1 MANQPVLI
9 VGGICILI
17 AIASFGIAGTSWSDG
32 VDEFENAEEAEAFIK
47 GPSNSFTYTYAD
59 DDGQGSGGWYVM
71 MDGEYGDAD
80 GNDRTD
86 ACENVTF
93 TITDDEGNDVT
104 GEAGHVICTDSN
116 EWRDEWV
123 DPDEDDGRIV
133 FGYVC
138 ATIDS
143 KEDEEVTYTCTIGKE
158 YTITSDT
165 QLYVFYKD
173 SYDLQFIDGLWSFLQ
188 SGFLGSLGACCC
200 GLGGI
205 LVLVGALT
213 GGKPTPMVG
222 YMPQQ
227 GMMPQQPMQQQG
239 MGQQMG
245 QMPVQ
250 PQYVVGADIDS
261 SSVADTPVSLEGSP
275 SRVWDD

>member
-1 MANQPVLI
+1 MANKPVLI
-9 VGGICILI
+9 VGGICMVI
-17 AIASFGIAGTSWSDG
+17 AIASFGIAGSSWSDG
-32 VDEFENAEEAEAFIK
+32 IDEFENAEKEEAFIE
-47 GPSNSFTYTYAD
+47 GPDNSFTYTYAD

-71 MDGEYGDAD
+71 MDGEYGDANGD
-80 GNDRTD
+80 DRTD

-93 TITDDEGNDVT
+93 TITDSGGNDVT
-104 GEAGHVICTDSN
+104 GEAGHMICTDSN
-116 EWRDEWV
+116 EWRDEWM
-123 DPDEDDGRIV
+123 DPVEGDGLIV
-133 FGYVC
+133 FGYIC
-138 ATIDS
+138 ATIHSEEDS
-143 KEDEEVTYTCTIGKE
+143 EVKYTCVIGEK
-158 YTITSDT
+158 YTITRDT
-165 QLYVFYKD
+165 QLYVFDKD
-173 SYDLQFIDGLWSFLQ
+173 SYDLQFVDGVWSFLQ

-275 SRVWDD
+275 SSVWDD

>member
-1 MANQPVLI
+1 MANKPVLI
-9 VGGICILI
+9 VGGIFMLL
-17 AIASFGIAGTSWSDG
+17 AIASFGIAGSSWSSGID
-32 VDEFENAEEAEAFIK
+32 DFENADGEEAFIT
-47 GPSNSFTYTYAD
+47 GPDNSFTYTYTD
-59 DDGQGSGGWYVM
+59 DDGMGSAGWYVM
-71 MDGEYGDAD
+71 MEGEYGDAD

-93 TITDDEGNDVT
+93 TITDSGGNDVT
-104 GEAGHVICTDSN
+104 GEAGHVICADSN
-116 EWRDEWV
+116 EWRDEWA
-123 DPDEDDGRIV
+123 DPVEDDGRIV

-143 KEDEEVTYTCTIGKE
+143 SDEVPYTCTIGEK

-165 QLYVFYKD
+165 QLYVFDKD
-173 SYDLQFIDGLWSFLQ
+173 SHDLQFIDGIWSFLQ
-188 SGFLGSLGACCC
+188 SGLLGSVGACCC

-213 GGKPTPMVG
+213 GGAPKPMVG

-227 GMMPQQPMQQQG
+227 QIMQQG
-239 MGQQMG
+239 MVPQQGMPQQMG

-250 PQYVVGADIDS
+250 QPQYTVGADIDS
-261 SSVADTPVSLEGSP
+261 SSVADTPVTVQETSSG
-275 SRVWDD
+275 VWDD

>member
-1 MANQPVLI
+1 MANKPVLI
-9 VGGICILI
+9 VGGICVVL
-17 AIASFGIAGTSWSDG
+17 AIASFGIAGSNWSEG
-32 VDEFENAEEAEAFIK
+32 VDDFENAEEVEAFIE
-47 GPSNSFTYTYAD
+47 GPDNSLTYTYTD

-71 MDGEYGDAD
+71 MNGEYGDAN

-86 ACENVTF
+86 ACEDVTF
-93 TITDDEGNDVT
+93 TITDSGGNDVT
-104 GEAGHVICTDSN
+104 GEAGHVICADSN
-116 EWRDEWV
+116 EWRDEWA
-123 DPDEDDGRIV
+123 DPVEDDGRIV

-143 KEDEEVTYTCTIGKE
+143 SEEVKYTCTIGEK

-165 QLYVFYKD
+165 QLYVFDKD
-173 SYDLQFIDGLWSFLQ
+173 SYDLQFIDGVWSFIQGGL
-188 SGFLGSLGACCC
+188 LGSLGTCCC

-213 GGKPTPMVG
+213 GGAPKPMVG

-227 GMMPQQPMQQQG
+227 QIMQQGMMPQQG
-239 MGQQMG
+239 MPQQMG

-261 SSVADTPVSLEGSP
+261 SSVADTPISVDDSP
-275 SRVWDD
+275 SSVWDN

>member
-1 MANQPVLI
+1 MANKPVLI
-9 VGGICILI
+9 VGGIFMLL
-17 AIASFGIAGTSWSDG
+17 AIASFGIAGSSWSSGID
-32 VDEFENAEEAEAFIK
+32 DFENADGEEAFIK
-47 GPSNSFTYTYAD
+47 GPDNSFTYTYTD
-59 DDGQGSGGWYVM
+59 DDGMGSGGWYVM
-71 MDGEYGDAD
+71 TEGEYGDAD

-93 TITDDEGNDVT
+93 TITDSGGNDVT
-104 GEAGHVICTDSN
+104 GEAGHVICADSN
-116 EWRDEWV
+116 EWRDEWA
-123 DPDEDDGRIV
+123 DPVEDDGRIV

-143 KEDEEVTYTCTIGKE
+143 SEEVPYTCTIGEK

-165 QLYVFYKD
+165 QLYVFDKD
-173 SYDLQFIDGLWSFLQ
+173 SHDLQFIDGIWSFLQ
-188 SGFLGSLGACCC
+188 SGLLGSVGACCC

-213 GGKPTPMVG
+213 GGAPKPMVG

-227 GMMPQQPMQQQG
+227 QAMQQG
-239 MGQQMG
+239 MVPQQGMPQQMG

-250 PQYVVGADIDS
+250 QPQYTVGADIDS
-261 SSVADTPVSLEGSP
+261 RSVADTPVTVQEASSG
-275 SRVWDD
+275 VWDD

>member
-1 MANQPVLI
+1 MANKPVLI
-9 VGGICILI
+9 VGGICMVL
-17 AIASFGIAGTSWSDG
+17 AIASFGIAGSSWSDG
-32 VDEFENAEEAEAFIK
+32 IDEFENAEKEEAFIE
-47 GPSNSFTYTYAD
+47 GPDNSFTYTYTD
-59 DDGQGSGGWYVM
+59 DDGMGSGGWYVM

-93 TITDDEGNDVT
+93 TITDNEGNDVT
-104 GEAGHVICTDSN
+104 GEAGHVICADSD

-123 DPDEDDGRIV
+123 DTIKDDGRIV

-138 ATIDS
+138 ATINS
-143 KEDEEVTYTCTIGKE
+143 EEDGEVTYTCTIGKE

-165 QLYVFYKD
+165 QLYVFDKD
-173 SYDLQFIDGLWSFLQ
+173 SYDLQFVDGLWSFLQ

-239 MGQQMG
+239 VGQQMG

-261 SSVADTPVSLEGSP
+261 SSVSDTPVSLEGSP
-275 SRVWDD
+275 SNVWDD

>member
-1 MANQPVLI
+1 MV
-9 VGGICILI
+9 I
-17 AIASFGIAGTSWSDG
+17 AIASFGIAGSSWSDG
-32 VDEFENAEEAEAFIK
+32 IDEFENAEKEEAFIE
-47 GPSNSFTYTYAD
+47 GPDNSFTYTYAD

-71 MDGEYGDAD
+71 MDGEYGDANGD
-80 GNDRTD
+80 DRTD

-93 TITDDEGNDVT
+93 TITDSGGNDVT
-104 GEAGHVICTDSN
+104 GEAGHMICTDSN
-116 EWRDEWV
+116 EWRDEWM
-123 DPDEDDGRIV
+123 DPVEGDGLMV
-133 FGYVC
+133 FGYIC
-138 ATIDS
+138 ATIHS
-143 KEDEEVTYTCTIGKE
+143 EEDGEVTYTCVIGEK

-165 QLYVFYKD
+165 QLYVFDKD
-173 SYDLQFIDGLWSFLQ
+173 SYDLQFVDGVWSFLQ

-275 SRVWDD
+275 SSVWDD

>member
-1 MANQPVLI
+1 MANKPVLI
-9 VGGICILI
+9 VGGICVVL
-17 AIASFGIAGTSWSDG
+17 AIASFGIAGSNWSEG
-32 VDEFENAEEAEAFIK
+32 VDDFENAEEVEAFIE
-47 GPSNSFTYTYAD
+47 GPDNSFTYTYTD

-71 MDGEYGDAD
+71 MDGEYGDAN

-86 ACENVTF
+86 ACEDVTF
-93 TITDDEGNDVT
+93 TITDSGGNDVT
-104 GEAGHVICTDSN
+104 GEAGHVICADSN
-116 EWRDEWV
+116 EWRDEWA
-123 DPDEDDGRIV
+123 DPVEGDGRIV

-143 KEDEEVTYTCTIGKE
+143 SEGVKYTCTIGEK

-165 QLYVFYKD
+165 QLYVFDKD
-173 SYDLQFIDGLWSFLQ
+173 SYDLQFVDGVWSFIQGGL
-188 SGFLGSLGACCC
+188 LGSLCACCC

-213 GGKPTPMVG
+213 GGAPKPMIG

-227 GMMPQQPMQQQG
+227 QTMQQGMPQQV
-239 MGQQMG
+239 G

-261 SSVADTPVSLEGSP
+261 SSVADTPVSVGDS
-275 SRVWDD
+275 SSSVWDN

>member
-1 MANQPVLI
+1 MANKPVLI
-9 VGGICILI
+9 VGGICMVI
-17 AIASFGIAGTSWSDG
+17 AIASFGIAGSSWSDG
-32 VDEFENAEEAEAFIK
+32 IDEFENAEKEEAFIE
-47 GPSNSFTYTYAD
+47 GPDNSFTYTYAD

-71 MDGEYGDAD
+71 MDGEYGDANGD
-80 GNDRTD
+80 DRTD

-93 TITDDEGNDVT
+93 TITDSGGNDVT
-104 GEAGHVICTDSN
+104 GEAGHMICTDSN
-116 EWRDEWV
+116 EWRDEWM
-123 DPDEDDGRIV
+123 DPVEGDGLIV
-133 FGYVC
+133 FGYIC
-138 ATIDS
+138 ATIHSEEDS
-143 KEDEEVTYTCTIGKE
+143 EVKYTCVIGEK

-165 QLYVFYKD
+165 QLYVFDKD
-173 SYDLQFIDGLWSFLQ
+173 SYDLQFVDGLWSFLQ

-275 SRVWDD
+275 SSVWDD

>member
-1 MANQPVLI
+1 MANKPVLI
-9 VGGICILI
+9 VGGICMVL

-32 VDEFENAEEAEAFIK
+32 VDEFENAEKEEAFIK
-47 GPSNSFTYTYAD
+47 GPDNSFTYTYTD

-93 TITDDEGNDVT
+93 TITDSGGNDVT
-104 GEAGHVICTDSN
+104 GEAGHVTCTDSN
-116 EWRDEWV
+116 EWRDEWA
-123 DPDEDDGRIV
+123 DPVEGDGLMV

-143 KEDEEVTYTCTIGKE
+143 AEDEWVTYTCLIGEE

-165 QLYVFYKD
+165 QLYIFDKD
-173 SYDLQFIDGLWSFLQ
+173 SYDLQFVDGLWSFLQ

-227 GMMPQQPMQQQG
+227 GMMPQQTMQQG
-239 MGQQMG
+239 MSQQMG
-245 QMPVQ
+245 QMPTQ

-275 SRVWDD
+275 SGVWDD

>member
-1 MANQPVLI
+1 MANKPVLI
-9 VGGICILI
+9 VGGICMVL
-17 AIASFGIAGTSWSDG
+17 AIASFGIAGSSWSDG
-32 VDEFENAEEAEAFIK
+32 IDEFENAEKEEAFIK
-47 GPSNSFTYTYAD
+47 GPDNAFTYTYTD

-71 MDGEYGDAD
+71 MAGEYGDAD

-93 TITDDEGNDVT
+93 TITDSGGNDVT

-116 EWRDEWV
+116 EWRDEWM
-123 DPDEDDGRIV
+123 DPVEGDGLMV
-133 FGYVC
+133 FGYIC
-138 ATIDS
+138 ATIHS
-143 KEDEEVTYTCTIGKE
+143 EEDGEVTYTCVIGEK

-165 QLYVFYKD
+165 QLYVFDKD
-173 SYDLQFIDGLWSFLQ
+173 SYDLQFVDGLWSFLQ

-275 SRVWDD
+275 SSVWDD

>member
-1 MANQPVLI
+1 MANKPVLI
-9 VGGICILI
+9 VGGICVVL
-17 AIASFGIAGTSWSDG
+17 AIASFGIAGSNWSEG
-32 VDEFENAEEAEAFIK
+32 VDDFENAEEVEAFIE
-47 GPSNSFTYTYAD
+47 GPDNSFTYTYTD

-71 MDGEYGDAD
+71 MDGEYGDAN

-86 ACENVTF
+86 ACEDVTF
-93 TITDDEGNDVT
+93 TITDSGGNDVT
-104 GEAGHVICTDSN
+104 GEAGHVICADSN
-116 EWRDEWV
+116 EWRDEWA
-123 DPDEDDGRIV
+123 DPVEDDGRIV

-143 KEDEEVTYTCTIGKE
+143 SEGVKYTCTIGEK

-165 QLYVFYKD
+165 QLYVFDKD
-173 SYDLQFIDGLWSFLQ
+173 SHDLQFIDGLLSFLQ
-188 SGFLGSLGACCC
+188 GGLLGSLGACCC

-213 GGKPTPMVG
+213 GGAPKPMVG

-227 GMMPQQPMQQQG
+227 QIMQQG
-239 MGQQMG
+239 MVPQQGLPQQMG

-250 PQYVVGADIDS
+250 QPQYTVGADIDS
-261 SSVADTPVSLEGSP
+261 SSVADTPVTVQETSS
-275 SRVWDD
+275 SVWED